1 MSRNRNAILERRLA
15 RIDALD
21 APALRAEWTALFGH
35 AAPARLSRD
44 LSIRAIAYRM
54 QEQMCGGFRPATV
67 RRLHR
72 LAQRLQAG
80 ETIRTAPAATLPP
93 GVRLM
98 REWNGETHV
107 VEVLAHGFAWRGT
120 RYRSLSAV
128 ARAITGARWSGP
140 RFFGLKETSQTSPSA
155 GDRER

>member
-1 MSRNRNAILERRLA
+1 MSRDVNAILERKLA

-21 APALRAEWTALFGH
+21 APALRAKWAALFGH
-35 AAPARLSRD
+35 AAPTRLSRD

-54 QEQMCGGFRPATV
+54 QEQMCDGLKPATV

-72 LAQRLQAG
+72 LAKRLQAG
-80 ETIRTAPAATLPP
+80 ETIRSAPAATLPP

-98 REWNGETHV
+98 REWNGQTHV
-107 VEVLAHGFAWRGT
+107 VEVLADGFAWCGT

-140 RFFGLKETSQTSPSA
+140 RFFGLRENGSGA
-155 GDRER
+155 REGGHDR